1 MECQVHG
8 IMARTWCHG
17 NLGNAWNCIFSA
29 GFASLFLG
37 GDSGAHPSAQYSVGK
52 FLEDYDDKTGEK
64 DDKTGEKNDK
74 THDGTEDIKTTTG
87 DYDYVDAGQDNE
99 DSTYVSCSDET
110 VLYTVMTCLI
120 ILILFLAGLLVK
132 MVK

>member
-1 MECQVHG
+1 
-8 IMARTWCHG
+8 MARTWCHG

-37 GDSGAHPSAQYSVGK
+37 GDSDAHPSAQYSVGK
-52 FLEDYDDKTGEK
+52 FLEDYDDKTG
-64 DDKTGEKNDK
+64 DKTNDE
-74 THDGTEDIKTTTG
+74 TEDIKTTTD

-120 ILILFLAGLLVK
+120 VIILFLAGLLVK